1 MGLYAGIGIIIVVAL
16 AVWAAI
22 MFNRLVRA
30 RQMVNEGWSGIDV
43 QLKRRHDL
51 IPNIVEAVKGYSGH
65 ERGTFENVAQTRS
78 GVLQSSNPQERAGG
92 ENALTQSIK
101 SMFAVAESYPE
112 LKASDNFLSLHK
124 ALVEVEDNIQYA
136 RRYYNGAVRNMN
148 ILVEQ
153 FPSNIV
159 ANMGGFK
166 RMEFFEVELS
176 TERQA
181 VQINLD
187 GAAPGGGTNA

>member
-1 MGLYAGIGIIIVVAL
+1 MSIYIIIGAL
-16 AVWAAI
+16 LALVIIIWAVMA
-22 MFNRLVRA
+22 FNRLVRA

-51 IPNIVEAVKGYSGH
+51 IPNIIEAVKGYSGH
-65 ERGTFENVAQTRS
+65 ERGTFEDVTQIRTKVMQTTN
-78 GVLQSSNPQERAGG
+78 LQERAGG
-92 ENALTQSIK
+92 ENALTQGIK
-101 SMFAVAESYPE
+101 SLFAVAENYPE
-112 LKASDNFLSLHK
+112 LKASENFLGLHK

-159 ANMGGFK
+159 AGLGGFK
-166 RMEFFEVELS
+166 RMEFFEIETA
-176 TERQA
+176 TEREA
-181 VQINLD
+181 VQVDL
-187 GAAPGGGTNA
+187 GKAGGGGNA

>member
-65 ERGTFENVAQTRS
+65 ERGTFESVAQTRS

>member
-1 MGLYAGIGIIIVVAL
+1 MGLYTGIGIIIVVAL
-16 AVWAAI
+16 AAWAAI

-30 RQMVNEGWSGIDV
+30 RQMANEGWSGIDV

-159 ANMGGFK
+159 ANIGGFK

>member
-1 MGLYAGIGIIIVVAL
+1 MGLYTGIGIIIVVAL
-16 AVWAAI
+16 AAWAAI

-30 RQMVNEGWSGIDV
+30 RQMANEGWSGIDV

-92 ENALTQSIK
+92 ENALTQTIK

-159 ANMGGFK
+159 ANIGGFK